1 MTRKT
6 RILLLLFLCVVVVSG
21 IGVVSADDATEI
33 EDIDD
38 LRNVS
43 DDMSGDYVLVD
54 DIDASGINFEPI
66 GSSGNLFMGTFDGN
80 GYVVS
85 NLTVDRPDEEGVG
98 LFGGTGETSV
108 IQNTA
113 VEKADI
119 TGERFVGGIV
129 GTNYG
134 VVAES
139 YVTGEVEGE
148 QEVGGLV
155 GYNDEVVTRSYSEAD
170 VTGGMATGGLVG
182 SGQTSGRPGVEP
194 DPEEVCSPC
203 EIILTES
210 YAVGTVTSDDGHAL
224 MGSVSVLGGG
234 SDEFLHEDLYWDTE
248 KMDVDSW
255 TGTGL
260 NTSEMQGESAR
271 DHMEGFDFNDTWE
284 VTDGY
289 PRLANRHEPVD
300 VEAIER
306 ERNVTNEGLR
316 PPDQETDK
324 NDGTEE
330 ESDDRG
336 EDNESGDDTDDEPAM
351 PGFTVVVALAAV
363 TFWISLKRYLLSFL
377 GQ

>member
-1 MTRKT
+1 
-6 RILLLLFLCVVVVSG
+6 VSG

-33 EDIDD
+33 EDIND

-54 DIDASGINFEPI
+54 DIDASDINFEPI
-66 GSSGNLFMGTFDGN
+66 GSSGNLFTGTFDGN

-108 IQNTA
+108 VQN
-113 VEKADI
+113 VGVKDADV
-119 TGERFVGGIV
+119 TGRRFVGGLV

-182 SGQTSGRPGVEP
+182 LSELSGRPGVEP
-194 DPEEVCSPC
+194 NPEEVCSPC
-203 EIILTES
+203 DVVLTES
-210 YAVGTVTSDDGHAL
+210 YAVGEVTSDRNGQSI
-224 MGSVSVLGGG
+224 MGAMSFLGGG
-234 SDEFLHEDLYWDTE
+234 RHDYLFKNLYWDAETTG
-248 KMDVDSW
+248 VSDSW
-255 TGTGL
+255 EESTGL

-271 DHMEGFDFNDTWE
+271 EHMEGFDFNGTWE

-289 PRLANRHEPVD
+289 PRLANRDEPVD

-306 ERNVTNEGLR
+306 ERNMSEEDLRPSEETNE
-316 PPDQETDK
+316 D
-324 NDGTEE
+324 DGTEE
-330 ESDDRG
+330 ES
-336 EDNESGDDTDDEPAM
+336 GDDTEDEAAM
-351 PGFTVVVALAAV
+351 PGFTVVATLAAV
-363 TFWISLKRYLLSFL
+363 MFWMSLKRDILSFSRK
-377 GQ
+377 

>member
-6 RILLLLFLCVVVVSG
+6 RILLLLALCVAVVSG
-21 IGVVSADDATEI
+21 SGVVSADDATEI
-33 EDIDD
+33 ENIND

-43 DDMSGDYVLVD
+43 DGMSGDYVLVD
-54 DIDASGINFEPI
+54 DINASGINFEPI

-108 IQNTA
+108 IQNVG
-113 VEKADI
+113 VEEGDV
-119 TGERFVGGIV
+119 TGKRFVGGLV

-155 GYNDEVVTRSYSEAD
+155 GYNDEVVTRTYSEAD

-182 SGQTSGRPGVEP
+182 LSELSGRPGVEP
-194 DPEEVCSPC
+194 GPEEVCSPC
-203 EIILTES
+203 DVVLTES
-210 YAVGTVTSDDGHAL
+210 YTVGEVTSDDGHAL
-224 MGSVSVLGGG
+224 MGAVSVLGGG
-234 SDEFLHEDLYWDTE
+234 SDEFLHENLYWDAE
-248 KMDVDSW
+248 RMDVDSW

-271 DHMEGFDFNDTWE
+271 EHMEGFDFNETWE

-289 PRLANRHEPVD
+289 PRLANRNEPVD
-300 VEAIER
+300 VDAIER
-306 ERNVTNEGLR
+306 ERDVTEEELR
-316 PPDQETDK
+316 PPEQETDED
-324 NDGTEE
+324 DGAEDIGNRET
-330 ESDDRG
+330 
-336 EDNESGDDTDDEPAM
+336 DNENADNTEDEAAM
-351 PGFTVVVALAAV
+351 PGFTVVATLTAV
-363 TFWISLKRYLLSFL
+363 TFWMSLKRDILSFSRK
-377 GQ
+377 

>member
-1 MTRKT
+1 
-6 RILLLLFLCVVVVSG
+6 
-21 IGVVSADDATEI
+21 
-33 EDIDD
+33 
-38 LRNVS
+38 
-43 DDMSGDYVLVD
+43 
-54 DIDASGINFEPI
+54 
-66 GSSGNLFMGTFDGN
+66 
-80 GYVVS
+80 VS

-113 VEKADI
+113 VENADV
-119 TGERFVGGIV
+119 TGKRFVGGLV

-170 VTGGMATGGLVG
+170 VIGGMATGGLVG
-182 SGQTSGRPGVEP
+182 LSELSGRPGVEP

-203 EIILTES
+203 DVVLTES

-234 SDEFLHEDLYWDTE
+234 SDEFLHEDLYWDAE
-248 KMDVDSW
+248 RIDVDSW

-271 DHMEGFDFNDTWE
+271 ENMEGFDFNETWE

-289 PRLANRHEPVD
+289 PRLANRDEPVD
-300 VEAIER
+300 VDAIER
-306 ERNVTNEGLR
+306 ERDVTEEELR

-336 EDNESGDDTDDEPAM
+336 EDNESGDREADNKSGDDTEDEAAM
-351 PGFTVVVALAAV
+351 PGFTVVVTLTAV
-363 TFWISLKRYLLSFL
+363 TFWMSLKRDILSFSRK
-377 GQ
+377 

>member
-1 MTRKT
+1 MTRKI
-6 RILLLLFLCVVVVSG
+6 RILLLLALCVAVVSG
-21 IGVVSADDATEI
+21 CGIVSADDATEI
-33 EDIDD
+33 ENIDD

-43 DDMSGDYVLVD
+43 DDMSGDYILID

-66 GSSGNLFMGTFDGN
+66 GGSDNLFMGTFNGN

-108 IQNTA
+108 IQNVG
-113 VEKADI
+113 VEDADV
-119 TGERFVGGIV
+119 TGKRFVGGLV

-155 GYNDEVVTRSYSEAD
+155 GYNDGVVTRSYSEAD

-182 SGQTSGRPGVEP
+182 LSELSGRPGVEP

-203 EIILTES
+203 DVVLTES

-224 MGSVSVLGGG
+224 MGAVSVLGGG
-234 SDEFLHEDLYWDTE
+234 SDEFLHENLYWDAE
-248 KMDVDSW
+248 RMDVDSW

-271 DHMEGFDFNDTWE
+271 KHMGGFDFNETWE
-284 VTDGY
+284 VTEGY
-289 PRLANRHEPVD
+289 PRLANRDEPVD

-306 ERNVTNEGLR
+306 ERNVTKEDLR
-316 PPDQETDK
+316 PPEVTDEK
-324 NDGTEE
+324 DGTEE
-330 ESDDRG
+330 EFDDR
-336 EDNESGDDTDDEPAM
+336 EADNESGDDTEDEAAM
-351 PGFTVVVALAAV
+351 PGFTVVAALAAV
-363 TFWISLKRYLLSFL
+363 TFWMSLKRYLLSFL